1 MENSIPTLPSEI
13 PWKSILI
20 GFLVAGVAGLVAWLI
35 TTKANTRPLVQGFAP
50 ATHGN
55 TAFPCSAMSSEAS
68 QLYSIF
74 SDRNLSIGEEG
85 STDLYDLK
93 QLLSKLCCMKQDIM
107 GLENNI
113 SAVKELQFN
122 TYQDIQPVADMTARC
137 FRSSVP
143 ERELSIQFDKWHKS
157 GKDTIRRLCT
167 AGNISE
173 SEHST
178 ADTLLNTVIKDAYE
192 VARLRCVSAPVDPK
206 FKTGP
211 HDPAPRTP
219 ETTTL
224 LRDYDGLY

>member
-1 MENSIPTLPSEI
+1 MSTSLPEI

-50 ATHGN
+50 ATNGN
-55 TAFPCSAMSSEAS
+55 ASFPCAAMSSEAS
-68 QLYSIF
+68 QLYAIF
-74 SDRNLSIGEEG
+74 SDRKLTVGEEG
-85 STDLYDLK
+85 SNDLQDLK
-93 QLLSKLCCMKQDIM
+93 QLLTKLCCMKQDIM

-143 ERELSIQFDKWHKS
+143 ERELSIQFDKWHKA

-167 AGNISE
+167 AGNISG
-173 SEHST
+173 SERST

-211 HDPAPRTP
+211 HDPAARTP

-224 LRDYDGLY
+224 LREYDGLY